1 MIKEELLEKF
11 SDEKIDKTLDR
22 LIGNQQDYMSL
33 IFDDPV
39 YKEYREK
46 YDKQYEI
53 NKKIYQEK
61 LEQYN
66 SRSRPNSFL
75 MTWKEVEKRYTS
87 PKECKFYRIKNR
99 QNEPICMAVIVLSK
113 GTLKHLPDIRIAYVK
128 KNVKDKANF
137 NYAKEI
143 AFDRVRQVAYKDSTN
158 GISDGEMNFRLS
170 KKTKK
175 SIESVKTELIREF
188 DEPIPSIEE
197 PYFPDK
203 KYEKYQS
210 MGRPESML
218 KLVRDVM
225 PKICA
230 NEYVTII
237 PETEKDKII
246 YSKDLRGQK

>member
-1 MIKEELLEKF
+1 MTKDEILGKI
-11 SDEKIDKTLDR
+11 SDEKIKRMVDR
-22 LIGNQQDYMSL
+22 FIGNQQDYMSDIL
-33 IFDDPV
+33 DDPF

-53 NKKIYQEK
+53 NKKIYQEN

-75 MTWKEVEKRYTS
+75 MTWREVEEKYTS
-87 PKECKFYRIKNR
+87 PKKCKFYRIKNK

-128 KNVKDKANF
+128 KHVKDKANF

-158 GISDGEMNFRLS
+158 GISDGEMNFHVS
-170 KKTKK
+170 KKTRK

-188 DEPIPSIEE
+188 DEPVPSIEE

-210 MGRPESML
+210 WGRPESML
-218 KLVRDVM
+218 KLVREVM
-225 PKICA
+225 PKIVR
-230 NEYVTII
+230 NKFVTVVPKDTII
-237 PETEKDKII
+237 YPKG
-246 YSKDLRGQK
+246 LRGQK

>member
-1 MIKEELLEKF
+1 MNEPLKKIT
-11 SDEKIDKTLDR
+11 DEKVRGMLDKML
-22 LIGNQQDYMSL
+22 GNQQDYMSNIL
-33 IFDDPV
+33 DDPI

-46 YDKQYEI
+46 YDKQYKI

-75 MTWKEVEKRYTS
+75 MTWREVEEKYTS
-87 PKECKFYRIKNR
+87 PKKCKFYRIKNK

-128 KNVKDKANF
+128 KNPKDKANF

-158 GISDGEMNFRLS
+158 GISDGEMNFHVS

-175 SIESVKTELIREF
+175 AIESVKTELIREF
-188 DEPIPSIEE
+188 DEPVPSIEE
-197 PYFPDK
+197 PYFSDK

-210 MGRPESML
+210 WGRPKSML
-218 KLVRDVM
+218 KLVREVM
-225 PKICA
+225 PKIVR
-230 NEYVTII
+230 NKFVTVVPKDTII
-237 PETEKDKII
+237 YP
-246 YSKDLRGQK
+246 KDLRGQK

>member
-1 MIKEELLEKF
+1 MIKDELLEKL
-11 SDEKIDKTLDR
+11 SNEKIDKTLDQF
-22 LIGNQQDYMSL
+22 IGNQQDYMSS
-33 IFDDPV
+33 ISDDPL

-46 YDKQYEI
+46 YNKQYEI
-53 NKKIYQEK
+53 NKKTYQEK
-61 LEQYN
+61 LEQYI

-75 MTWKEVEKRYTS
+75 MTWREVEEKYTS
-87 PKECKFYRIKNR
+87 PENCKFFRIKNN
-99 QNEPICMAVIVLSK
+99 QNEICMAVIILSK

-128 KNVKDKANF
+128 KHPKDKGDF

-188 DEPIPSIEE
+188 DEPVPSIEE
-197 PYFPDK
+197 PYFSDK

-210 MGRPESML
+210 IDRPESML
-218 KLVRDVM
+218 KLVRGVM

-237 PETEKDKII
+237 PETEKDKIF
-246 YSKDLRGQK
+246 YSRGQK

>member
-1 MIKEELLEKF
+1 MIKDEISEKM
-11 SDEKIDKTLDR
+11 KRMVDR
-22 LIGNQQDYMSL
+22 FIGNQQDYMDS
-33 IFDDPV
+33 IADDPI
-39 YKEYREK
+39 YKEYKEK

-66 SRSRPNSFL
+66 SRSRPKSFL
-75 MTWKEVEKRYTS
+75 MTQKEVEKEYTS
-87 PKECKFYRIKNR
+87 PKKCRFYRIKNK

-113 GTLKHLPDIRIAYVK
+113 GTLKRLPDIRIAYVK
-128 KNVKDKANF
+128 KNLKDKANF

-143 AFDRVRQVAYKDSTN
+143 AFDRVRQVAYKDSAN
-158 GISDGEMNFRLS
+158 GISDGEMNFHVS

-175 SIESVKTELIREF
+175 SIESVKKELIYEF
-188 DEPIPSIEE
+188 DEPTPFIEI

-218 KLVRDVM
+218 KLVRECM
-225 PKICA
+225 PKIVA
-230 NEYVTII
+230 NKYVTIL
-237 PETEKDKII
+237 PETEKDKIFYI
-246 YSKDLRGQK
+246 KPKI

>member
-1 MIKEELLEKF
+1 MNEPLKKIT
-11 SDEKIDKTLDR
+11 DEKVRGMLDKML
-22 LIGNQQDYMSL
+22 GNQQDYMSNIL
-33 IFDDPV
+33 DDPI

-46 YDKQYEI
+46 YDKQYKI

-75 MTWKEVEKRYTS
+75 MTWREVEEKYTS
-87 PKECKFYRIKNR
+87 PKNCKFYRIKNK

-128 KNVKDKANF
+128 KNPKDKANF

-143 AFDRVRQVAYKDSTN
+143 AFDRVRQVSYKDSTN
-158 GISDGEMNFRLS
+158 GISDGEMNFHVS

-175 SIESVKTELIREF
+175 AIESVKTELIREF
-188 DEPIPSIEE
+188 DEPVPSIEE
-197 PYFPDK
+197 PYFSDK

-210 MGRPESML
+210 WGRPESML
-218 KLVRDVM
+218 KLVREVM
-225 PKICA
+225 PKIVR
-230 NEYVTII
+230 NKFVTVVPKDTII
-237 PETEKDKII
+237 YP
-246 YSKDLRGQK
+246 KDLRGQK

>member
-1 MIKEELLEKF
+1 MNEPLKKIT
-11 SDEKIDKTLDR
+11 DEKVRDTLDKM
-22 LIGNQQDYMSL
+22 LGNQQDYMSN
-33 IFDDPV
+33 IFDDPI

-46 YDKQYEI
+46 YDKQYKI

-66 SRSRPNSFL
+66 SRCRPNSFL
-75 MTWKEVEKRYTS
+75 MTWREVEEKYTS
-87 PKECKFYRIKNR
+87 PKNCKFYRIKNK

-128 KNVKDKANF
+128 KNPKDKANF

-143 AFDRVRQVAYKDSTN
+143 AFDRVRQVSYKDSTN
-158 GISDGEMNFRLS
+158 GISEGEMNFHVS

-175 SIESVKTELIREF
+175 AIESVKTELIREF
-188 DEPIPSIEE
+188 DEPVPSIEE
-197 PYFPDK
+197 PYFLDK

-210 MGRPESML
+210 WGRPESML
-218 KLVRDVM
+218 KLVREVM
-225 PKICA
+225 PKIVR
-230 NEYVTII
+230 NKFVTVVPKDII
-237 PETEKDKII
+237 F

>member
-1 MIKEELLEKF
+1 MNEPLKKIT
-11 SDEKIDKTLDR
+11 DEKVKDMLDKML
-22 LIGNQQDYMSL
+22 GNQQDYMSNIL
-33 IFDDPV
+33 DDPI

-66 SRSRPNSFL
+66 SRCRPNSFL
-75 MTWKEVEKRYTS
+75 MTWREVEEKYTS
-87 PKECKFYRIKNR
+87 PKNCKFYRIKNK

-128 KNVKDKANF
+128 KNPKDKANF

-143 AFDRVRQVAYKDSTN
+143 AFDRVRQVSYKDSTN
-158 GISDGEMNFRLS
+158 GISDGEMNFHVS

-175 SIESVKTELIREF
+175 AIESVKTELIREF
-188 DEPIPSIEE
+188 DEPVPSIEE
-197 PYFPDK
+197 PYFSDK

-210 MGRPESML
+210 WGRPESML
-218 KLVRDVM
+218 KLVMEVM
-225 PKICA
+225 PKIYA
-230 NEYVTII
+230 NKYVSVVPKDTIVY
-237 PETEKDKII
+237 P
-246 YSKDLRGQK
+246 KDLRG

>member
-1 MIKEELLEKF
+1 MIKDEILKNV
-11 SDEKIDKTLDR
+11 SNEKIKRMVDR
-22 LIGNQQDYMSL
+22 FIGNQQDYMSDML
-33 IFDDPV
+33 DDPI

-66 SRSRPNSFL
+66 SRCRPNSFL
-75 MTWKEVEKRYTS
+75 MTWKEVEEKYTS
-87 PKECKFYRIKNR
+87 PEKCKFYRIKNK

-128 KNVKDKANF
+128 KHVKDKANF

-143 AFDRVRQVAYKDSTN
+143 AFDRVRQVAYKDSVN
-158 GISDGEMNFRLS
+158 GISDGEMNFHVS
-170 KKTKK
+170 KKVRK

-188 DEPIPSIEE
+188 DEPVPSIEE

-218 KLVRDVM
+218 KLVRSVM
-225 PKICA
+225 PQLVRNKF
-230 NEYVTII
+230 VTVVPKDTII
-237 PETEKDKII
+237 YP
-246 YSKDLRGQK
+246 KDLRGHE

>member
-1 MIKEELLEKF
+1 MNEPLKKIT
-11 SDEKIDKTLDR
+11 DEKVRGMLDKML
-22 LIGNQQDYMSL
+22 GNQQDYMSNIL
-33 IFDDPV
+33 DDPI

-46 YDKQYEI
+46 YDKQYKI

-75 MTWKEVEKRYTS
+75 MTWREVEEKYTS
-87 PKECKFYRIKNR
+87 PKKCKFYRIKNK
-99 QNEPICMAVIVLSK
+99 QSEPICMAVIVLSK

-128 KNVKDKANF
+128 KNPKDKANF

-143 AFDRVRQVAYKDSTN
+143 AFDRVRQVLYKDSTN
-158 GISDGEMNFRLS
+158 GISDGEMNFHVS

-175 SIESVKTELIREF
+175 AIESVKTELIREF
-188 DEPIPSIEE
+188 DEPVPSIEE

-210 MGRPESML
+210 WGRPESML
-218 KLVRDVM
+218 KLVREVM
-225 PKICA
+225 PKIVR
-230 NEYVTII
+230 NKFVTVVSKDTII
-237 PETEKDKII
+237 YPKG
-246 YSKDLRGQK
+246 LRGQK

>member
-1 MIKEELLEKF
+1 MNEPLKKIT
-11 SDEKIDKTLDR
+11 DEKVRGMLDKML
-22 LIGNQQDYMSL
+22 GNQQDYMSNIL
-33 IFDDPV
+33 DDPI

-46 YDKQYEI
+46 YDKQYKI

-75 MTWKEVEKRYTS
+75 MTWREVEEKYTS
-87 PKECKFYRIKNR
+87 PKKCKFYRIKNK

-128 KNVKDKANF
+128 KNPKDKANF

-143 AFDRVRQVAYKDSTN
+143 AFDRVRQVSYKDSTN
-158 GISDGEMNFRLS
+158 GISDGEMNFHVS

-175 SIESVKTELIREF
+175 AIESVKTELIREF
-188 DEPIPSIEE
+188 DEPVPSIEE
-197 PYFPDK
+197 PYFSDK

-210 MGRPESML
+210 WGRPESML
-218 KLVRDVM
+218 KLVREVM
-225 PKICA
+225 PKIVR
-230 NEYVTII
+230 NKFVTVA
-237 PETEKDKII
+237 PKDTIV
-246 YSKDLRGQK
+246 YPKDLRGKK

>member
-1 MIKEELLEKF
+1 MTKDEILGKI
-11 SDEKIDKTLDR
+11 SDEKIKRMVDR
-22 LIGNQQDYMSL
+22 FIGNQQDYMSDIL
-33 IFDDPV
+33 DDPI

-66 SRSRPNSFL
+66 SRCRPNSFL
-75 MTWKEVEKRYTS
+75 MTWREVEEKYTS
-87 PKECKFYRIKNR
+87 PKNCKFYRIKNK

-128 KNVKDKANF
+128 KHPKDKSDF
-137 NYAKEI
+137 KYAKEI

-158 GISDGEMNFRLS
+158 GISDGEMNFHVS
-170 KKTKK
+170 KKTRK

-188 DEPIPSIEE
+188 DEPVPSIEK
-197 PYFPDK
+197 PYFPDN

-210 MGRPESML
+210 WGKLESML
-218 KLVRDVM
+218 KLVKEVM
-225 PKICA
+225 PKIVR
-230 NEYVTII
+230 NKFVTVVPKDTII
-237 PETEKDKII
+237 YP
-246 YSKDLRGQK
+246 KDLRGQK

>member
-1 MIKEELLEKF
+1 MNEPLKKIT
-11 SDEKIDKTLDR
+11 DEKVRGMLDKML
-22 LIGNQQDYMSL
+22 GNQQDYMSN
-33 IFDDPV
+33 IFDDPI

-46 YDKQYEI
+46 YDKQYKI

-75 MTWKEVEKRYTS
+75 MTWREVEEKYTS
-87 PKECKFYRIKNR
+87 PKNCKFYRIKNK

-128 KNVKDKANF
+128 KNPKDKANF

-143 AFDRVRQVAYKDSTN
+143 AFDRVRQVSYKDSTN
-158 GISDGEMNFRLS
+158 GISDGEMNFHVS

-175 SIESVKTELIREF
+175 AIESVKTELIREF
-188 DEPIPSIEE
+188 DEPVPSIEE
-197 PYFPDK
+197 PYFSDK

-210 MGRPESML
+210 WGRPESML
-218 KLVRDVM
+218 KLVREVM
-225 PKICA
+225 PKIVR
-230 NEYVTII
+230 NKFVTVVPKDTII
-237 PETEKDKII
+237 YP
-246 YSKDLRGQK
+246 KDLRGQK